1 MAWTGLGGGS
11 GKDTI
16 LHSGEGAI
24 SAIAWSKESPRFV
37 AWTNE
42 RGIKIMRSHIV
53 PPELRKEFL
62 GETDAPST
70 VTDIGIGIGVGMGMG
85 IGNSLIAANNLLTG
99 NLLTG
104 YPGVTSWIPGLGV
117 AGGPVG
123 EVSWKRISAIERPES
138 IPDEMAS
145 VYKPRLEWIDRRNL
159 TEDDADGHTA
169 TLADDVSPTA
179 VKGKPSLGTDWGQ
192 KEKLVV
198 GWGDTIWVVDVF
210 AGDGSGEEGEN
221 RAGWAE
227 IVHMWVY
234 PLYCFYISYLKLI
247 LKAQSSNRLYYC
259 WTYTIYTIPPVTPCA
274 SDCRI

>member
-1 MAWTGLGGGS
+1 MAVALSPNFRSDRTFLSGGLAGNLILSVAPPAGGGGVMAWTGLGGGS

-42 RGIKIMRSHIV
+42 HGIKIMRSHII
-53 PPELRKEFL
+53 PPEIRKEL
-62 GETDAPST
+62 LEGTDVPST
-70 VTDIGIGIGVGMGMG
+70 GSDNAIAIGIGIG
-85 IGNSLIAANNLLTG
+85 NTLLTANG
-99 NLLTG
+99 LLTG

-117 AGGPVG
+117 TGRPVG
-123 EVSWKRISAIERPES
+123 EVAWKRISAIERPES

-159 TEDDADGHTA
+159 TQDDTEGHTV
-169 TLADDVSPTA
+169 TSADDISPTA

-227 IVHMWVY
+227 IVHMWVHH
-234 PLYCFYISYLKLI
+234 LHCLHIFLFKLI
-247 LKAQSSNRLYYC
+247 INA
-259 WTYTIYTIPPVTPCA
+259 
-274 SDCRI
+274 